1 MPKNYP
7 LPLVEGQEEDQTCES
22 SAQKIPKSF
31 LLADSAYMSN
41 SGKTEHINKNHKNIG
56 SCLKMHNFIYFK
68 MLFSVCQ

>member
-22 SAQKIPKSF
+22 SAQKIPRSF

-41 SGKTEHINKNHKNIG
+41 SGKTEHINNKKAQLTQREARDSLGI
-56 SCLKMHNFIYFK
+56 
-68 MLFSVCQ
+68 